1 MSVVLDASAILAV
14 LLDEPGRERVLPVMT
29 GAFVSSVNLG
39 EVLSRAVD
47 QGFDVD
53 QTASGLAR
61 LEMQI
66 MPFAHADAIEAA
78 RLRLTTKRV
87 GASLGD
93 RACLALAQ
101 RLRLPVLT
109 ADRAWSSLGLAVEI
123 VQIR

>member
-14 LLDEPGRERVLPVMT
+14 VLDEPGRERVLPVMT
-29 GAFVSSVNLG
+29 GASVSAINLG

-47 QGFDVD
+47 QGFVVERVAD
-53 QTASGLAR
+53 GLAR
-61 LEMQI
+61 LEMQVI
-66 MPFAHADAIEAA
+66 PFEHDDAVEAA
-78 RLRLTTKRV
+78 RLRTATKRI

-109 ADRAWSSLGLAVEI
+109 ADRAWSTLGLDIEI

>member
-14 LLDEPGRERVLPVMT
+14 ILDEPGRERVLPVMT
-29 GAFVSSVNLG
+29 GASVSAINLG

-47 QGFDVD
+47 QGFEVERV
-53 QTASGLAR
+53 AEGLAR
-61 LEMQI
+61 LEMLVI
-66 MPFAHADAIEAA
+66 PFQHGDAVEAA
-78 RLRLTTKRV
+78 RLRATTRRI

-101 RLRLPVLT
+101 RLKQPVLT
-109 ADRAWSSLGLAVEI
+109 ADRAWSSLGLDLEI